1 MIKVNET
8 LLETY
13 FETEKLTADSFMQE
27 NKLAGMKKDECKQG
41 DKPTLREV
49 LDPSNC

>member
-1 MIKVNET
+1 MNKRNEISYETSFKT
-8 LLETY
+8 LKFLV
-13 FETEKLTADSFMQE
+13 DSFKQI
-27 NKLAGMKKDECKQG
+27 NKFTVMKKDECKQW